1 MEAVG
6 VWKQKGL
13 WVPTKIREGRRGVGP
28 SVIRQEQGQ
37 KTQFDSFRQTQGKQ
51 QKQAGVLRE
60 EEWQVSVE
68 LRDKCWNIWHDS

>member
-1 MEAVG
+1 MYGNKRECG
-6 VWKQKGL
+6 CL
-13 WVPTKIREGRRGVGP
+13 PRLEGRRGVGP